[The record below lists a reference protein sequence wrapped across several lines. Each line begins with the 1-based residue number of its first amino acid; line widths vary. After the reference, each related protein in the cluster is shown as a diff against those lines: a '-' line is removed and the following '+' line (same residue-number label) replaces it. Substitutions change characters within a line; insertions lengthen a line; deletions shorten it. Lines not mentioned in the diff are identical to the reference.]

1 MIISMFIFSKNKW
14 ASLQVLCLFRRMI
27 YPLVGCIRLVT
38 HRAHGGPRVTPMIVA
53 QLPGLNSLG
62 ILMVRTDYAPWRLN
76 PPHTHPKA
84 TEILIV
90 LEGSLHFGFVTS
102 NLDNCHI
109 TKVLQKGNVFV
120 FPGRTCSLPTQHWKH
135 KYWAVNP
142 SVKPLQVLF
151 LDQNQTLQ
159 MIFLPRH
166 SRWTRALWISSK
178 PTFRA
183 AICVVMLSEIQ
194 CSYQYL
200 CSCLFDFFHWWNLFV
215 SSFLQVIC
223 SVYINSLDISSL
235 YFRNSFLHGYIQKRY
250 LHRR

>member
-1 MIISMFIFSKNKW
+1 MFRHKAMIISMFIFSKNKW

-102 NLDNCHI
+102 NLDNSHI

-120 FPGRTCSLPTQHWKH
+120 FPGRTCSLPTQPWKH

-151 LDQNQTLQ
+151 LDQT
-159 MIFLPRH
+159 RH
-166 SRWTRALWISSK
+166 CKWSSCQGI
-178 PTFRA
+178 PGGQERCGSAPSQLLEQQFVWLCFRKFSVPIN
-183 AICVVMLSEIQ
+183 ICVLVYLTFFIGEI
-194 CSYQYL
+194 
-200 CSCLFDFFHWWNLFV
+200 CLFPHFYKWFALSTLTV
-215 SSFLQVIC
+215 
-223 SVYINSLDISSL
+223 
-235 YFRNSFLHGYIQKRY
+235 
-250 LHRR
+250 